1 MEYCQIVRRQLHELH
16 ETVASSFDE
25 VQAQCLPFPDKGV
38 KVEEMIDWVVREMKA
53 MPDTIWW
60 LNDNFAVLG
69 IEGILNILNDE

>member
-1 MEYCQIVRRQLHELH
+1 MEYCQIVRCQLHELH

-38 KVEEMIDWVVREMKA
+38 KVEEMIDWAVREVKA

-60 LNDNFAVLG
+60 LNDNFSVLG